1 MVMNVPMTG
10 VSAVNARGE
19 LALFIAPLAPASVP
33 TGVSQAANRL
43 AIMSRGIPVC
53 VRGYSERAADAA
65 RRAMRRG
72 DTILVVEVDE
82 GRQETVRVT
91 PVHVRAE

>member
-1 MVMNVPMTG
+1 MNVPMTG

-33 TGVSQAANRL
+33 TEVSQASNRL
-43 AIMSRGIPVC
+43 AVLSGGIPVS

-72 DTILVVEVDE
+72 EAVLVVEVDE
-82 GRQETVRVT
+82 AREEAVRVT
-91 PVHVRAE
+91 PVFVKAE